1 MGYVLEE
8 ARVAAQVV
16 LGRIPVPRIRSTKF
30 PGGETVPVLGQG
42 TWRMG
47 EDTRKRESEVAALRT
62 GIDLGMTLIDTA
74 EMYASGGAERVV
86 GEAIAGRRDQVF
98 VVTKFYPQNATR
110 EGMAAACDRSL
121 RRLDTEQIDL
131 YLLHWRG
138 DVPLK
143 ETLAGFE
150 DLLEAKK
157 IRYAGVSNFDV
168 DDMMEL
174 ARLKGGLERIVT
186 NEVLYNL
193 ERRGIEWD
201 LLPWMRKRHR
211 PIIAYSPVEEGLLAH
226 PHHVLKK
233 VAERHDATPA
243 QIALAW
249 VIRDDGVIAIPKAAE
264 VKHLRE
270 NRGAADIKLTKRDL
284 EELDESFP
292 APGGKKPLETR

>member
-1 MGYVLEE
+1 MS
-8 ARVAAQVV
+8 
-16 LGRIPVPRIRSTKF
+16 RIRSTNL
-30 PGGETVPVLGQG
+30 PGGATVPVLGLG

-47 EDTRKRESEVAALRT
+47 DDKSKRTNEVAALRL
-62 GIDLGMTLIDTA
+62 GIELGMTLIDTA
-74 EMYASGGAERVV
+74 EMYANGGAEKVV
-86 GEAIAGRRDQVF
+86 GEAIEGRRDEVF
-98 VVTKFYPQNATR
+98 VVSKFYPQNATR
-110 EGMAAACDRSL
+110 ERMAAACERSL
-121 RRLDTEQIDL
+121 RRLGIDQIDL

-143 ETLAGFE
+143 ETLAGFD

-168 DDMMEL
+168 DDMEEL

-201 LLPWMRKRHR
+201 LLPWMRQRHR
-211 PIIAYSPVEEGLLAH
+211 PVIAYSPVEEGLLAH
-226 PHHVLKK
+226 PHPVLTR
-233 VAERHDATPA
+233 VAERHDATPV

-249 VIRDDGVIAIPKAAE
+249 VIREDGVIAIPKAADP
-264 VKHLRE
+264 KHVRE
-270 NRGAADIKLTKRDL
+270 NRGAADIKLTKKDL

-292 APGGKKPLETR
+292 SPEGKKRLEAR

>member
-1 MGYVLEE
+1 MFH
-8 ARVAAQVV
+8 AMT
-16 LGRIPVPRIRSTKF
+16 RIRSATL
-30 PGGETVPVLGQG
+30 PGGETIPVLGQG

-47 EDTRKRESEVAALRT
+47 EDKSKRQSEVAALRT
-62 GIDLGMTLIDTA
+62 GIELGMNLIDTA
-74 EMYASGGAERVV
+74 EMYADGGAERVV

-110 EGMAAACDRSL
+110 ERMAAACDRSL
-121 RRLDTEQIDL
+121 RRLNTEQIDL

-138 DVPLK
+138 DVPLR

-168 DDMMEL
+168 DDMEEL
-174 ARLKGGLERIVT
+174 ARIKGGLERIVT
-186 NEVLYNL
+186 NQVLYNL

-201 LLPWMRKRHR
+201 LVPWMRKRRR
-211 PIIAYSPVEEGLLAH
+211 PIIAYSPVEEGLLTH
-226 PHHVLKK
+226 PHPLLKR

-243 QIALAW
+243 QVALAW
-249 VIRDDGVIAIPKAAE
+249 VIRDDGVIAIPKAADP
-264 VKHLRE
+264 KHVRE

-284 EELDESFP
+284 DELDESFP
-292 APGGKKPLETR
+292 PAEGKKPLEMR

>member
-1 MGYVLEE
+1 MFH
-8 ARVAAQVV
+8 AMTRF
-16 LGRIPVPRIRSTKF
+16 RSATL
-30 PGGETVPVLGQG
+30 PGGETIPVLGQG

-47 EDTRKRESEVAALRT
+47 EDKSKRPSEVAALRT
-62 GIDLGMTLIDTA
+62 GIDLGMNLIDTA
-74 EMYASGGAERVV
+74 EMYADGGAERVV

-110 EGMAAACDRSL
+110 ERMAAACDRSL
-121 RRLDTEQIDL
+121 RRLNTEQIDL

-138 DVPLK
+138 EVPLR

-168 DDMMEL
+168 DDMEEL
-174 ARLKGGLERIVT
+174 ARIKGGLERLVT
-186 NEVLYNL
+186 NQVLYNL

-201 LLPWMRKRHR
+201 LVPWMRKRRR
-211 PIIAYSPVEEGLLAH
+211 PIIAYSPVEEGLLTH
-226 PHHVLKK
+226 PHPLLKR

-243 QIALAW
+243 QVALAW
-249 VIRDDGVIAIPKAAE
+249 VIRDDGVIAIPKAADP
-264 VKHLRE
+264 KHVRE

-284 EELDESFP
+284 DELDESFP
-292 APGGKKPLETR
+292 PAEGKKPLEMR

>member
-1 MGYVLEE
+1 MLD
-8 ARVAAQVV
+8 RSPVA
-16 LGRIPVPRIRSTKF
+16 RIRSTTL

-47 EDTRKRESEVAALRT
+47 EDPSKRKDEVAALRA
-62 GIDLGMTLIDTA
+62 GIELGMTLIDTA
-74 EMYASGGAERVV
+74 EMYADGGAERVV

-110 EGMAAACDRSL
+110 ERMAAACDRSL
-121 RRLDTEQIDL
+121 RRLNIEQIDL

-138 DVPLK
+138 EVPLK
-143 ETLAGFE
+143 ATLAGFD
-150 DLLEAKK
+150 DLLGARK

-168 DDMMEL
+168 DDMEEL
-174 ARLKGGLERIVT
+174 ARLKGGVERIVT
-186 NEVLYNL
+186 NQVLYNL
-193 ERRGIEWD
+193 ERRGIDWD

-226 PHHVLKK
+226 AHHVLKR
-233 VAERHDATPA
+233 VAERHDATPV

-249 VIRDDGVIAIPKAAE
+249 VVREDGVIAIPKAADP
-264 VKHLRE
+264 KHVRE

-292 APGGKKPLETR
+292 PPEGKKPLEMR

>member
-1 MGYVLEE
+1 MLF
-8 ARVAAQVV
+8 AH
-16 LGRIPVPRIRSTKF
+16 PVPRIRSTKF

-47 EDTRKRESEVAALRT
+47 EEKKKRASEIAALRT

-74 EMYASGGAERVV
+74 EMYANGGAERVV

-98 VVTKFYPQNATR
+98 VVTKFYPENATR

-121 RRLDTEQIDL
+121 RRLDISQIDL

-168 DDMMEL
+168 DDLMEL
-174 ARLKGGLERIVT
+174 ARLKGGLERVVT

-201 LLPWMRKRHR
+201 LLAWMRKRHR

-226 PHHVLKK
+226 PHPVLKR
-233 VAERHDATPA
+233 VAERHKATPV

-249 VIRDDGVIAIPKAAE
+249 VIREDGVIAIPKAADP
-264 VKHLRE
+264 KHVRE

-292 APGGKKPLETR
+292 PPDGKKPLETR

>member
-1 MGYVLEE
+1 LSDHAFV
-8 ARVAAQVV
+8 RT
-16 LGRIPVPRIRSTKF
+16 TKL
-30 PGGETVPVLGQG
+30 PGGEAVPVLGQG

-47 EDTRKRESEVAALRT
+47 EDTSKLPSEVAALRL
-62 GIDLGMTLIDTA
+62 GIELGMRVIDTA
-74 EMYASGGAERVV
+74 EMYASGGAEKVV

-110 EGMAAACDRSL
+110 ERMAAACDRSL
-121 RRLDTEQIDL
+121 RRLDVEQIDL

-143 ETLAGFE
+143 ETLAGFA

-168 DDMMEL
+168 DDLTEL
-174 ARLKGGLERIVT
+174 ARLKDGLERVVT
-186 NEVLYNL
+186 NQVLYNL

-211 PIIAYSPVEEGLLAH
+211 PVMAYSPVEEGLLTH
-226 PHHVLKK
+226 PHPVLKR

-243 QIALAW
+243 QVALAW
-249 VIRDDGVIAIPKAAE
+249 VIRDDGVVAIPKAADP
-264 VKHLRE
+264 KHVRE

-284 EELDESFP
+284 DELDESFP
-292 APGGKKPLETR
+292 APEGRKPLESR

>member
-1 MGYVLEE
+1 MFH
-8 ARVAAQVV
+8 AMTRF
-16 LGRIPVPRIRSTKF
+16 RSATL
-30 PGGETVPVLGQG
+30 PGGETIPVLGQG

-47 EDTRKRESEVAALRT
+47 EDKSKRPSEVAALRT
-62 GIDLGMTLIDTA
+62 GIDLGMNLIDTA
-74 EMYASGGAERVV
+74 EMYADGGAERVV

-110 EGMAAACDRSL
+110 ERMAATCDRSL
-121 RRLDTEQIDL
+121 RRLNTEQIDL

-138 DVPLK
+138 EVPLR

-168 DDMMEL
+168 DDMEEL
-174 ARLKGGLERIVT
+174 ARIKGGLERIVT
-186 NEVLYNL
+186 NQVLYNL

-201 LLPWMRKRHR
+201 LVPWMRKRRR
-211 PIIAYSPVEEGLLAH
+211 PIIAYSPVEEGLLTH
-226 PHHVLKK
+226 PHRLLKR

-243 QIALAW
+243 QVALAW
-249 VIRDDGVIAIPKAAE
+249 VIRDDGVIAIPKAADP
-264 VKHLRE
+264 KHVRE

-284 EELDESFP
+284 DELDESFP
-292 APGGKKPLETR
+292 PAEGKKPLEMR

>member
-1 MGYVLEE
+1 MSDHAFVRTAKL
-8 ARVAAQVV
+8 
-16 LGRIPVPRIRSTKF
+16 
-30 PGGETVPVLGQG
+30 PGGEAVPVLGQG

-47 EDTRKRESEVAALRT
+47 EDTSKLPSEVAALRL
-62 GIDLGMTLIDTA
+62 GIELGMRVIDTA
-74 EMYASGGAERVV
+74 EMYASGGAEKVV

-110 EGMAAACDRSL
+110 ERMAAACDRSL
-121 RRLDTEQIDL
+121 RRLDIEQIDL

-138 DVPLK
+138 DVPLN
-143 ETLAGFE
+143 ETLAGFA

-168 DDMMEL
+168 DDVTEL

-186 NEVLYNL
+186 NQVLYNL

-211 PIIAYSPVEEGLLAH
+211 PVIAYSPVEEGLLTH
-226 PHHVLKK
+226 PHPVLKR

-243 QIALAW
+243 QVALAW
-249 VIRDDGVIAIPKAAE
+249 VIRDDGVIAIPKAADP
-264 VKHLRE
+264 KHVRE
-270 NRGAADIKLTKRDL
+270 NRGAADITLTKRDL
-284 EELDESFP
+284 DELDESFP
-292 APGGKKPLETR
+292 APEGRKPLESR